1 MDLKLVHAAV
11 GGFYYREELPVLG
24 LSNDSVSRTPRG
36 PGSPGSVT
44 AFSVGDKV
52 KVTVDADRLR
62 EMQEGHGGW
71 NPRMAEVN
79 SFYCI
84 GNNCLKYYGII
95 KLLLSFYQQCI
106 GHVGTV
112 HRVTERGD
120 IRVQFDGSNQR
131 WTFHPRAIYRLSAF
145 SVGDAV
151 RLTDDISH
159 VKLLQRG
166 HGEWVDVMRLVC
178 TSFKGIN

>member
-11 GGFYYREELPVLG
+11 GGFYYREALPVLG

-71 NPRMAEVN
+71 NPRMAEVI
-79 SFYCI
+79 Y
-84 GNNCLKYYGII
+84 
-95 KLLLSFYQQCI
+95 LSLWECYN
-106 GHVGTV
+106 
-112 HRVTERGD
+112 RV
-120 IRVQFDGSNQR
+120 
-131 WTFHPRAIYRLSAF
+131 
-145 SVGDAV
+145 V
-151 RLTDDISH
+151 RNYILI
-159 VKLLQRG
+159 
-166 HGEWVDVMRLVC
+166 
-178 TSFKGIN
+178 